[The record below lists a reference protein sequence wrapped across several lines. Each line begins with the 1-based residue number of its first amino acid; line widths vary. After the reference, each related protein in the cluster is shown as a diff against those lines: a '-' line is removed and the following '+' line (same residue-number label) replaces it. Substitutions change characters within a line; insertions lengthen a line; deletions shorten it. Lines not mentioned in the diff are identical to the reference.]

1 MAELWVLA
9 DKICIPTLQNLVI
22 DTMFKA
28 SSARNWIPVF
38 TYSYIYKNT
47 NSGSALRRLAVTQ
60 TAYGITEENL
70 LEFSEAYPPQ
80 MLLDLSAFLLRIIH
94 MQDKALSPDPCDIDT
109 PGFHVPL
116 DGTKYFSVRSR
127 KSVRR
132 YAILQLPFI

>member
-1 MAELWVLA
+1 LLDALEAEEQSLAELWVLA
-9 DKICIPTLQNLVI
+9 DKMCIPALQNLVI
-22 DTMFKA
+22 DTMFKV
-28 SSARNWIPVF
+28 SSARNWIPAF

-94 MQDKALSPDPCDIDT
+94 MQDKALFPYSCNIDT
-109 PGFHVPL
+109 SDFHVPL
-116 DGTKYFSVRSR
+116 DGTSTS
-127 KSVRR
+127 
-132 YAILQLPFI
+132 Q